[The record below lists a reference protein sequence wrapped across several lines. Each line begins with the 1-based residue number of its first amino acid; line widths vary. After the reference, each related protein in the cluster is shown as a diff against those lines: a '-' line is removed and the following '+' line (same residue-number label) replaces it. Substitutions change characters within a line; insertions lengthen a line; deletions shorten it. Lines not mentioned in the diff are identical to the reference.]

1 MPGISGGTLCVAF
14 GMYEPLLHIFSHP
27 RKAIRKD
34 GLKLLF
40 FLLGVGIGFFGLAG
54 LAGWLM
60 AKNSQ
65 AVTCVFI
72 GFIIGTIPE
81 LWRDAGKEGRPGSSF
96 ISLFAGFALLLGILL
111 LLRYSGSITV
121 APNIW
126 GFLLCGLLWGISFIF
141 PGLSSSTLLIFFGLY
156 QPMLEGIAALSMP
169 VLIPLAIGVGI
180 CLLILPRAV
189 HMAYQKWYSQI
200 SHAII
205 GIVAASMLSVIPVAM
220 LQSFSGILTAIAYIV
235 CGAVVS
241 YLVSKLCARLT
252 DQTNR

>member
-81 LWRDAGKEGRPGSSF
+81 LWRDAGKEGRTLSSF
-96 ISLFAGFALLLGILL
+96 LSMFAGFALLLSILL
-111 LLRYSGSITV
+111 LLRHPPFFSATSPDKHRNPAVLITFPLFYHSILKSLRL
-121 APNIW
+121 NFHI
-126 GFLLCGLLWGISFIF
+126 
-141 PGLSSSTLLIFFGLY
+141 LSSN
-156 QPMLEGIAALSMP
+156 
-169 VLIPLAIGVGI
+169 
-180 CLLILPRAV
+180 
-189 HMAYQKWYSQI
+189 
-200 SHAII
+200 
-205 GIVAASMLSVIPVAM
+205 
-220 LQSFSGILTAIAYIV
+220 
-235 CGAVVS
+235 
-241 YLVSKLCARLT
+241 
-252 DQTNR
+252 D